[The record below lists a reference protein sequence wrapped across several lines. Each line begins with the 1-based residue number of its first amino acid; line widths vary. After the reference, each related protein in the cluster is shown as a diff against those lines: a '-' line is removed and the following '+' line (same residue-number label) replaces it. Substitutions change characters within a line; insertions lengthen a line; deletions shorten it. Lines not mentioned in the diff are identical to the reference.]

1 LVTSQSPGVLPIAAD
16 YRATLRVA
24 LSQRPQIEVLAS
36 QVVSSGL
43 QNVFL
48 VGVGASFVV
57 MYPTAYLFER
67 HSRHVPVFQLT
78 SNEFVFRRPATMGK
92 GSLVVVS
99 SHTGTT
105 AETVEAARAARKAGA
120 TVVAISRDTD
130 NPLAEAA
137 DATFAYR
144 SEDTITDAKLI
155 LIGQLGLALL
165 ERAGD
170 FGDYAGA
177 MRAFDGLPD
186 ALYATKLDAES
197 RNDEIAR
204 QLQNEPIT
212 YVLGSGPSFGTAY
225 LFAMCFLQEMQWMHA
240 VALNAGEFFHGA
252 MEMVTDDVAVI
263 VLLGEDETRPMA
275 ERAKAFVRKH
285 SQKGVFI
292 DSRDLRLP
300 GVEPAWRPL
309 VSPFA
314 LSAVLTRLAS
324 HYAAVRGHSLDLRRY
339 MFKEPY

>member
-1 LVTSQSPGVLPIAAD
+1 VLPIAAD
-16 YRATLRVA
+16 YKPSLRLA
-24 LSQRPQIEVLAS
+24 LSQRPEIEALTS
-36 QVVSSGL
+36 EVVTAGL
-43 QNVFL
+43 ENLFL
-48 VGVGASFVV
+48 VGVGASLVV

-67 HSRHVPVFQLT
+67 HSRHAPVFQLT
-78 SNEFVFRRPATMGK
+78 SNEFVFRRPATMGR

-99 SHTGTT
+99 SHTGRT
-105 AETVEAARAARKAGA
+105 AETVEAARVARKAGA

-137 DATFAYR
+137 NATFAYR

-155 LIGQLGLALL
+155 LIGQLGVALL
-165 ERAGD
+165 SRAGD
-170 FGDYAGA
+170 FNDYAGA
-177 MRAFDGLPD
+177 MRAFDTLPD
-186 ALYATKLDAES
+186 ALYATKLQTES

-275 ERAKAFVRKH
+275 ERAQAFVRKH
-285 SQKGVFI
+285 SRKGVFI

-300 GVEPAWRPL
+300 GVEPDWRPL

-314 LSAVLTRLAS
+314 LSSVLTRLAS

-339 MFKEPY
+339 MFKEAY

>member
-1 LVTSQSPGVLPIAAD
+1 MTSQSPDVLPVAAD
-16 YRATLRVA
+16 YQPTLRFA
-24 LSQRPQIEVLAS
+24 LSQRPQIETLAN
-36 QVVSSGL
+36 QVVTAGL

-48 VGVGASFVV
+48 VGVGASLVV

-67 HSRHVPVFQLT
+67 HSRHAPVFQLT

-92 GSLVVVS
+92 GSLLVVS

-105 AETVEAARAARKAGA
+105 AETVEAARVARKAGA
-120 TVVAISRDTD
+120 TVVAISRDSD

-137 DATFAYR
+137 DARFVYR

-170 FGDYAGA
+170 FSGYAGA
-177 MRAFDGLPD
+177 MRALDALPD
-186 ALYATKLDAES
+186 ALLATKLETES
-197 RNDEIAR
+197 RNGEIAR

-212 YVLGSGPSFGTAY
+212 YVLGSGSSFGTAY

-252 MEMVTDDVAVI
+252 MEMVTDEVAVI

-275 ERAKAFVRKH
+275 ERAEAFVRKH
-285 SQKGVFI
+285 SRKGVFI

-314 LSAVLTRLAS
+314 LSSVLTRLAS

>member
-1 LVTSQSPGVLPIAAD
+1 LVTSQSSGVLPIAAD
-16 YRATLRVA
+16 YQATLRLA
-24 LSQRPQIEVLAS
+24 LSQRPQIRALAGEVVTA
-36 QVVSSGL
+36 GL

-48 VGVGASFVV
+48 VGVGASLVA
-57 MYPTAYLFER
+57 MYPTAYLLER
-67 HSRHVPVFQLT
+67 HSRRAPVFQLS
-78 SNEFVFRRPATMGK
+78 SNEFVFRQPATMGA

-105 AETVEAARAARKAGA
+105 AETVEAARLARRAGA

-130 NPLAEAA
+130 SPLAEAA
-137 DATFAYR
+137 NATFVYR

-155 LIGQLGLALL
+155 LIGQLGLAILD
-165 ERAGD
+165 RSGD
-170 FGDYAGA
+170 FTDYAGA
-177 MRAFDGLPD
+177 MRTFDALPE
-186 ALYATKLDAES
+186 ALYATKLETES
-197 RNDEIAR
+197 RNDDIAR
-204 QLQNEPIT
+204 QLQDEPIT

-240 VALNAGEFFHGA
+240 AALNAGEFFHGA
-252 MEMVTDDVAVI
+252 MEMVTEDVAVI
-263 VLLGEDETRPMA
+263 VVLGEDETRPMA
-275 ERAKAFVRKH
+275 ERAQAFVRKH
-285 SQKGVFI
+285 SRKGVFI

-300 GVEPAWRPL
+300 GIEPMWRPL
-309 VSPFA
+309 VSPFG